1 MAITRQIVAMTPTAA
16 AANNICASQSPGAGA
31 ILINGTLA
39 SGGVATLDMARRVL
53 ISPGGADSGITFTVI
68 GTNRTGSVISE
79 TVQGVNNPSTVTT
92 TQDFKTVTS
101 ITHTVGTVSATTA
114 ASSEWVVLDTASDP
128 MNTGIAVYVTGTA
141 NYTVEY
147 TYDDI
152 NNPYSATFPTVFN
165 IGSGS
170 LTSKTAT
177 ADSQA
182 NPFNFPIFAVRLTL
196 NSYTAGATVKMSV
209 IQAGIGQ

>member
-1 MAITRQIVAMTPTAA
+1 MTPTAA

-101 ITHTVGTVSATTA
+101 ITHTGTVASTLTVGTVSATTA